1 VHQRDLIATGRKISN
16 IEQGISNR
24 RSKANPNFEIQYS
37 MFDILRFKMR
47 IFQAQ
52 PESSLFGTLGQAN
65 ENVKL
70 LLPPR

>member
-1 VHQRDLIATGRKISN
+1 MHQRDLIATGRKISN

-52 PESSLFGTLGQAN
+52 PESGLFGTLGKAS